1 MGIEVGGGKPTAG
14 ELAVSLGMGTYGLT
28 GTLSETFQRN
38 LAGSATQAS
47 LVSATLRL
55 AAIRLV
61 AGQTVTNVGF
71 RTGTTAANGPTHSLT
86 GLYTYHATAPVRVAT
101 SADKTTDAIG
111 ASAFIAYAMTT
122 PYVVPTTGLYYAAL
136 MVVATIAVPTTSG
149 ITAIP
154 TGMNTD
160 APILSGNTSDGALTT
175 TIPATAGT
183 ITPDLLTP
191 YMYVT

>member
-1 MGIEVGGGKPTAG
+1 MSDVERLTQEL
-14 ELAVSLGMGTYGLT
+14 ELAKLCEKLEAARETMHADR
-28 GTLSETFQRN
+28 SESN
-38 LAGSATQAS
+38 I
-47 LVSATLRL
+47 
-55 AAIRLV
+55 AAYRKWCDKV
-61 AGQTVTNVGF
+61 
-71 RTGTTAANGPTHSLT
+71 
-86 GLYTYHATAPVRVAT
+86 ATAR
-101 SADKTTDAIG
+101 
-111 ASAFIAYAMTT
+111 SAFIAYAMTT

-154 TGMNTD
+154 SGMNTD